1 MKYEPTEVCEKRAAI
16 ILKYR
21 GFRVKDVSKTEE
33 MTIIHAQKP
42 KTREK
47 VIVLCVPGEKAVG
60 VTYIRRLKRLL
71 GEHNAK
77 HGILV
82 GEGRYTHLAREEANR
97 VSKEGYTIELIPS
110 TIPAFDV
117 FKHRLVPKHEVLSKE
132 EAEEVLKKYHAKPH
146 QLPWI
151 KASDPIAIILGAKPG
166 DIVKVTSRSP
176 TAGVY
181 VHYRYVV
188 EG

>member
-1 MKYEPTEVCEKRAAI
+1 M
-16 ILKYR
+16 
-21 GFRVKDVSKTEE
+21 
-33 MTIIHAQKP
+33 
-42 KTREK
+42 
-47 VIVLCVPGEKAVG
+47 
-60 VTYIRRLKRLL
+60 
-71 GEHNAK
+71 
-77 HGILV
+77 

-97 VSKEGYTIELIPS
+97 VSKEGYTIELIPP

-117 FKHRLVPKHEVLSKE
+117 FKHRLVPRHEVLSRE

-166 DIVKVTSRSP
+166 DVIKVTSKSP

>member
-1 MKYEPTEVCEKRAAI
+1 MSYEPREVCERRAAV

-21 GFRVKDVSKTEE
+21 GFRVRRVSKTEE
-33 MTIIHAQKP
+33 TTVIYAQKP
-42 KTREK
+42 KTRERL
-47 VIVLCVPGEKAVG
+47 VVLCVPGERAVG
-60 VTYIRRLKRLL
+60 VVYIRKLRKLMDEE
-71 GEHNAK
+71 GVK

-82 GEGRYTHLAREEANR
+82 GEGRYTHLAREEVKRA
-97 VSKEGYTIELIPS
+97 SKDGYRIELIPP

-132 EAEEVLKKYHAKPH
+132 EAEEVLRKYHAKPH

-151 KASDPIAIILGAKPG
+151 KASDPIAIIIGAKPG
-166 DIVKVTSRSP
+166 DIVKVTSKSP